1 MHAPT
6 NDAENEIKQEFYEA
20 LKDELQKVPKQDL
33 TILMGYISMQMLEV
47 KMQAMKELWKGM
59 AVEV

>member
-1 MHAPT
+1 MH
-6 NDAENEIKQEFYEA
+6 
-20 LKDELQKVPKQDL
+20 ELQKVQKQDL

-47 KMQAMKELWKGM
+47 KMQAMKELWEGM